1 MATIDDLPFLST
13 RNPQV
18 RTDFVLY
25 VQRESNRYQAN
36 FQGDLLLPEMRS
48 GDAGKVLRV
57 DSNGNPGWADP
68 GSRVAAERLKYNAGG
83 LQLDTSH
90 AFTGGKFEDYAGFYL
105 EYNGPYNAN
114 IHKAYTQVAA
124 YSGVVGGK
132 KMEARYRFPVPV
144 RGWLTLYTLDQ
155 STFIVSAGTEG
166 NYSFPLGMEVY
177 ALWGLKRAF

>member
-1 MATIDDLPFLST
+1 MASIDDLPFLSD

-18 RTDFVLY
+18 RTDFVVY
-25 VQRESNRYQAN
+25 VQRESNRYQAD
-36 FQGDLLLPEMRS
+36 FQGDLLLPELRG

-57 DSNGNPGWADP
+57 GGDGNAAWADP
-68 GSRVAAERLKYNAGG
+68 GSRVEAVRLKHNDAG
-83 LQLDTSH
+83 LELDTSH
-90 AFTGGKFEDYAGFYL
+90 AFTGSRFEDYAGFYL

-114 IHKAYTQVAA
+114 IHRAYTQVAA

-132 KMEARYRFPVPV
+132 VMEARYRFPVPV

-155 STFIVSAGTEG
+155 SSFIVSAGTEG
-166 NYSFPLGMEVY
+166 SYGFPIAIEVY